1 MTQNLISLDLSA
13 DDVAEFDAALAVIEK
28 FVKPLLSLTADEVK
42 ALSKMGDKSEQFC
55 RQAAMLLAQ
64 NREILPASF
73 ELDEMVGDLAAFDVL
88 RPRTV
93 RLHDAVARLDD
104 TLTALGSDPDRAA
117 EIVVRQPDY
126 LSAFAGL
133 WATEDLDDWKAWA
146 ASKDRAEIQ
155 SKIDEIIGEPTQY
168 EVYDYPEKSAASL
181 RSFKGWEGG

>member
-55 RQAAMLLAQ
+55 RQTLMVLAQ

-104 TLTALGSDPDRAA
+104 TLTALGSD
-117 EIVVRQPDY
+117 VMV
-126 LSAFAGL
+126 
-133 WATEDLDDWKAWA
+133 A
-146 ASKDRAEIQ
+146 ASRGYALMQMFGKDESLTMLQEAMSVRRPGNRKPKAN
-155 SKIDEIIGEPTQY
+155 P
-168 EVYDYPEKSAASL
+168 AA
-181 RSFKGWEGG
+181 